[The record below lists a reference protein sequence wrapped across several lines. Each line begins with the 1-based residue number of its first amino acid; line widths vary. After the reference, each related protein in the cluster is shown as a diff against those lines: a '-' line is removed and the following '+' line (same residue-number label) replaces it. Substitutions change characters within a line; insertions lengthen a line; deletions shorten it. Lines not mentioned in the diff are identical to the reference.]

1 MNAESRELLHLLQTV
16 RRYSKKD
23 ALALMRGLAPEG
35 QRSLLIELR
44 RIFLESRG
52 QKSLPLAPVQ
62 PSVTVQA
69 QEAPGKAKKVPY
81 SLLLPPAML
90 ESLKALSER
99 DGAPVSH
106 HIRLAIKAY
115 LSKVR

>member
-1 MNAESRELLHLLQTV
+1 MNTESKELLHLLQTV
-16 RRYSKKD
+16 RRHSKKD
-23 ALALMRGLAPEG
+23 AMALMRGLAPEG

-44 RIFLESRG
+44 RVLLESRG
-52 QKSLPLAPVQ
+52 QKTLPLAPAQ
-62 PSVTVQA
+62 PSIPLSA
-69 QEAPGKAKKVPY
+69 QQTPGKAKKVPY

-90 ESLKALSER
+90 ESLKELSER

-115 LSKVR
+115 LGKVR